1 MAKKKKLEDI
11 LGSLNEKKVY
21 IPKFGVIVNVE
32 LDTGFINLLQTLLLS
47 LLQGIDA
54 HVLKEAYKKIDIRVT
69 NYSKELEKEE
79 KDREFKPEDFPP
91 LTQLEN
97 DIYTVT
103 SLITNI
109 KAACFEQDLMLE
121 QDPMDPKDISPLME
135 AFTKNNPEKYNEE
148 LMKIAEKYAEKASS

>member
-1 MAKKKKLEDI
+1 MTKKKTLDQVLET
-11 LGSLNEKKVY
+11 LNPKKIYV
-21 IPKFGVIVNVE
+21 PKINAKVNVE
-32 LDTGFINLLQTLLLS
+32 LDTGFISLLQTLLLS
-47 LLQGIDA
+47 LLHNIDP
-54 HVLKEAYKKIDIRVT
+54 HVLAEAYKKIDKRVM

-109 KAACFEQDLMLE
+109 KASCFEQDLMIE
-121 QDPMDPKDISPLME
+121 SDPMDPKELNPVLD
-135 AFTKNNPEKYNEE
+135 AFSKDDPEKYNEE
-148 LMKIAEKYAEKASS
+148 LLKMAEKFATKMSS